1 MKKLLLTL
9 LVSLPIIS
17 FSQGI
22 PFKVTSNLELV
33 WSKEYDG
40 ELNITSGQINL
51 KSVEKGVDIYIRDL
65 VSAEMIVKKLNGKTR
80 VIVRKI
86 KTFNSVLDPQPV
98 LVGDVVIDNNTKS
111 LKPKFLSKG
120 ARTLANIIERAIQG
134 EIEISQM

>member
-17 FSQGI
+17 FAQGI

-40 ELNITSGQINL
+40 ELDITSSQINL
-51 KSVEKGVDIYIRDL
+51 NNTDKGVAIYLRDIH
-65 VSAEMIVKKLNGKTR
+65 SAEMIVKKANGVTR
-80 VIVRKI
+80 VIVTNIRALTGIDSQPELINGQAVNKET
-86 KTFNSVLDPQPV
+86 KTLD
-98 LVGDVVIDNNTKS
+98 T
-111 LKPKFLSKG
+111 KFLSKD
-120 ARTLANIIERAIQG
+120 ARILANIFERAIQG